1 MPWIPTSAPLPGQGM
16 EGKWC
21 KFLGAWGSSQDCP
34 SRGLWVWGEVN
45 GFLWVPGSRHLSRVC
60 LWSSVDIYQTCHL
73 LRILRGPCQ
82 APHVAVQVPEDSHV
96 SQCELGCLLG
106 PFVPLPSPHVRA
118 RYVSVNHKLPS
129 RAHRATGHTLGFQDH
144 PPCPSKTHSHGEKAT
159 QTPRQQPE
167 SLAHRKTQPWGSQGS
182 LLPLPPP
189 TPGSPEVK
197 VGLCAVSVLLS

>member
-1 MPWIPTSAPLPGQGM
+1 MPPLYWRLCVLDSDFPTSPWAGDGGEMVQVP
-16 EGKWC
+16 WS
-21 KFLGAWGSSQDCP
+21 LGNSQDCP

-73 LRILRGPCQ
+73 HRILRGPCR

-106 PFVPLPSPHVRA
+106 PYVPLPSPRVRA

-129 RAHRATGHTLGFQDH
+129 RAHRATGHTLRFQDH
-144 PPCPSKTHSHGEKAT
+144 PEIPGPPSL
-159 QTPRQQPE
+159 PE
-167 SLAHRKTQPWGSQGS
+167 QDPQPW
-182 LLPLPPP
+182 
-189 TPGSPEVK
+189 
-197 VGLCAVSVLLS
+197 

>member
-1 MPWIPTSAPLPGQGM
+1 MLPCGKHVPGKPDDRHVQLTPSKSIFNVFLSIPADFGCLHFTGGCVPWIPTSAPLPGQGM

-106 PFVPLPSPHVRA
+106 PFVPLP
-118 RYVSVNHKLPS
+118 
-129 RAHRATGHTLGFQDH
+129 
-144 PPCPSKTHSHGEKAT
+144 
-159 QTPRQQPE
+159 
-167 SLAHRKTQPWGSQGS
+167 
-182 LLPLPPP
+182 
-189 TPGSPEVK
+189 
-197 VGLCAVSVLLS
+197 